1 MTSIDS
7 STLSLIAIALV
18 VIATGVIGAY
28 GVRFARTT
36 SDFLVA
42 SRTVRPA
49 WNAAAISGEYLSA
62 ASFLGV
68 AGLIAV
74 YGPDALWYPVGFT
87 AGYLALQLFVAAP
100 LRRSGAYTVP
110 DFAQIR
116 WGSRRLRGLCTALVL
131 AIAWLYLVPQL
142 HGAGLVLREVTG
154 LPRWVGVTGVALVVT
169 LNVVAGGM
177 RSITLV
183 QALQYWFKLMAIALP
198 VLVVLAVNRPGVEA
212 MFSGDWA
219 DAGGG
224 LGGAHPAA
232 EIYSLMLATFL
243 GTMGL
248 PHVLVRFYTNI
259 DGGSARA
266 TTVRVIALLGVFYLF
281 PTIAGV
287 LIHQLLPPPLPGQ
300 ADSLLLALPA
310 ATVGGLLGSLLGA
323 LVAAG
328 AIAAFLATSS
338 GLVVAAAGVLSTD
351 VLPGRVRDFR
361 VAAVIAGLVPLAMA
375 LPTTSLDI
383 SRVVAMA
390 FAVAASTFCPL
401 LVLGIWWRG
410 LTTAGAI
417 AGLIVGGGLSL
428 GALTFS
434 VAFPDVVPG
443 VFGSLL
449 GQPAVVSVPAA
460 FVTMIAVSLF
470 TRSRV
475 TPRADAV
482 LAQLHLPS
490 AARRAAAVADG

>member
-1 MTSIDS
+1 MTPGD
-7 STLSLIAIALV
+7 STLSLVAIALV
-18 VIATGVIGAY
+18 VVLTGMIGAY

-36 SDFLVA
+36 NDFLVA
-42 SRTVRPA
+42 SRSVRPA

-110 DFAQIR
+110 DFAEIR
-116 WGSRRLRGLCTALVL
+116 WGSRRLRGLATGLVL
-131 AIAWLYLVPQL
+131 AIAWLYMVPLL
-142 HGAGLVLREVTG
+142 HGAGLVLQQVTG
-154 LPRWVGVTGVALVVT
+154 LPRWVGVSVVAGVVT

-183 QALQYWFKLMAIALP
+183 QALQYWFKVVAIALP
-198 VLVVLAVNRPGVEA
+198 VLVAFAVTRPGIGEL
-212 MFSGDWA
+212 FTGPWA
-219 DAGGG
+219 AAGTG
-224 LGGAHPAA
+224 LGGGSSAA

-248 PHVLVRFYTNI
+248 PHVLVRFYTNV

-266 TTVRVIALLGVFYLF
+266 TTVRVIALLGVFYAF
-281 PTIAGV
+281 PTLAGV
-287 LIHQLLPPPLPGQ
+287 LMHQVMPPPAPGQ
-300 ADSLLLALPA
+300 ADTLLLGLPA
-310 ATVGGLLGSLLGA
+310 QVIGGWVGAVLAA

-328 AIAAFLATSS
+328 AIAAFLSTSS

-351 VLPGRVRDFR
+351 VLRGRVRDFR
-361 VAAVIAGLVPLAMA
+361 VSAVVAGLVPLLIA
-375 LPTTSLDI
+375 LPTTSVDI
-383 SRVVAMA
+383 SRVVGMA

-410 LTTAGAI
+410 LTTAGAM
-417 AGLIVGGGLSL
+417 AGLIVGGLMSL
-428 GALTFS
+428 GALVVW
-434 VAFPDVVPG
+434 VAVPA
-443 VFGSLL
+443 VATSSLESLL
-449 GQPAVVSVPAA
+449 GQPAVASVPASFA
-460 FVTMIAVSLF
+460 TMVVVSLL
-470 TRSRV
+470 TRGTV

-490 AARRAAAVADG
+490 AARRVAS

>member
-1 MTSIDS
+1 MTPAD
-7 STLSLIAIALV
+7 STLSLVAIALV
-18 VIATGVIGAY
+18 VLLTGMIGAY
-28 GVRFARTT
+28 GVRLARTT
-36 SDFLVA
+36 NDFLVA

-110 DFAQIR
+110 DFAEIR
-116 WGSRRLRGLCTALVL
+116 WGSRRLRGLTTGLVL
-131 AIAWLYLVPQL
+131 AIAWLYTVPLL
-142 HGAGLVLREVTG
+142 HGAGLVLQKVTG
-154 LPRWVGVTGVALVVT
+154 LPRWVGVTVVAVVVT

-183 QALQYWFKLMAIALP
+183 QALQYWFKLVAIGLP
-198 VLVVLAVNRPGVEA
+198 VLVAFAVTRPGVAEL
-212 MFSGDWA
+212 FTGQWA
-219 DAGGG
+219 DAGTG
-224 LGGAHPAA
+224 LGAGSSAA

-248 PHVLVRFYTNI
+248 PHVLIRFYTNV

-266 TTVRVIALLGVFYLF
+266 TTVRVIALLGVFYAF
-281 PTIAGV
+281 PTLAGV
-287 LIHQLLPPPLPGQ
+287 LMHRFMPPPAPGQ
-300 ADSLLLALPA
+300 ADTLLLGLPA
-310 ATVGGLLGSLLGA
+310 QVIGGWVGAVLAA

-328 AIAAFLATSS
+328 AIAAFLSTSS

-351 VLPGRVRDFR
+351 VLRGRVRDFR
-361 VAAVIAGLVPLAMA
+361 VSAVVAGLVPLLIA
-375 LPTTSLDI
+375 LPTTSVDI
-383 SRVVAMA
+383 SRVVGMA

-410 LTTAGAI
+410 LTTAGAV
-417 AGLIVGGGLSL
+417 AGLIVGGTVSL
-428 GALTFS
+428 GALVVW
-434 VAFPDVVPG
+434 VAFPMVSTG
-443 VFGSLL
+443 SLESLL
-449 GQPAVVSVPAA
+449 GQPAVISVPASFA
-460 FVTMIAVSLF
+460 TMVAVSVL
-470 TRSRV
+470 TRGSV

-490 AARRAAAVADG
+490 AARRVGAP